1 MLNVDSFLTMVNYKV
16 WKDDVFKATQCI
28 VHHKELSWFPLEFPN
43 GLNGAELLEFF
54 LFSGAPFKED
64 MSLFAVP
71 YDA

>member
-1 MLNVDSFLTMVNYKV
+1 MINYTV
-16 WKDDVFKATQCI
+16 WRGDVIKATKCT

-71 YDA
+71 YDE